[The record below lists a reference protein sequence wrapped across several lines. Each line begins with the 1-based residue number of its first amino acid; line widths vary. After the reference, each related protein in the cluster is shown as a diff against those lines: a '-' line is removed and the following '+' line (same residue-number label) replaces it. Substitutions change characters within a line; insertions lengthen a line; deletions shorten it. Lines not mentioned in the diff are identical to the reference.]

1 MTAMINGNHTEVLA
15 QFFKAHEPIEICCC
29 GPTVQQDNSGR
40 AWWSDHF
47 AIERGPSTRQDK
59 VMPDGQDGNGI
70 VVQLST
76 FMIVTET
83 VAPFSNVTLTLSP
96 AR

>member
-1 MTAMINGNHTEVLA
+1 MAAMIDCDHTEVLA
-15 QFFKAHEPIEICCC
+15 QFFKAHEPIEICCG

-40 AWWSDHF
+40 AWWPDHF
-47 AIERGPSTRQDK
+47 AIERGASTWQDK
-59 VMPDGQDGNGI
+59 VMPYGQDGNGI